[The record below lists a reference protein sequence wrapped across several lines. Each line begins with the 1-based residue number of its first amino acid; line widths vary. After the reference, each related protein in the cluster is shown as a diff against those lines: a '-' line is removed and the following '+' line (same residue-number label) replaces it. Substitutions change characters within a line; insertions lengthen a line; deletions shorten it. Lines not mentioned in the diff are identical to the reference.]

1 MALTRD
7 DLLQLL
13 AEQLELLDLHCERFD
28 SGRRVTSLSLSTT
41 IRVLVHDTS
50 SSHSVLGSLGVKETM
65 RFLDASDYQRLA
77 QFSKP
82 GDRRVQGSEPGLVA
96 AFFPDEGDPY
106 FIPRFETPEPDLPER
121 AFEDWW
127 QLPTMSD
134 DSGYEFSRRNLVLTV
149 ANKAGG
155 AHVDRMGTSAVFNDL
170 ARKGSL
176 GFWTVNGRVLASP
189 VPPAIRQIAEEL
201 RLAIRA
207 AFAEELGEL
216 ATHPFTPPVHP
227 PGFAVGSW
235 SVSAREHE

>member
-1 MALTRD
+1 MDVPCYVSHHHTPPQHVFSERR
-7 DLLQLL
+7 LLG
-13 AEQLELLDLHCERFD
+13 AKR
-28 SGRRVTSLSLSTT
+28 GRAKPRATA
-41 IRVLVHDTS
+41 RAD
-50 SSHSVLGSLGVKETM
+50 
-65 RFLDASDYQRLA
+65 DYQRDDRRHA
-77 QFSKP
+77 PYP
-82 GDRRVQGSEPGLVA
+82 GKRHRRHRRVQGSEPGLVA
-96 AFFPDEGDPY
+96 AFFPDEGHPY

-134 DSGYEFSRRNLVLTV
+134 DSGHEFSRRNLVLTV

-176 GFWTVNGRVLASP
+176 GFGTVNGRVLASP